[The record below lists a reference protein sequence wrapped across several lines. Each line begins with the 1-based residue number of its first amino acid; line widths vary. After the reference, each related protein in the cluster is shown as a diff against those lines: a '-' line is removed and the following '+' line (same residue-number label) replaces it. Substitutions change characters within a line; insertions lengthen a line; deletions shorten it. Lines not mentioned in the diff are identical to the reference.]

1 MIGYQYFRNYGFIWR
16 KHLGTLLPLSM
27 PHRDAGVSPSRAMV
41 LLAIHRAYLIRWES
55 GFDCETPTEWWHV
68 IKSEPE
74 DLDALSANTRSKIRR
89 GDKRFLVEPVS
100 RDRIFEEGHAVYCRA
115 YERYDTFEPM
125 MSREAFCEAIMALPP
140 ETEFWVVRHR
150 QSGEM
155 VAFSEN
161 LVSDGACFYL
171 SIWSTP
177 DSLRQYASYAL
188 IHRMNLH
195 YLNERSLRYV
205 SDGARSI
212 SHNTG
217 IHDFLMER
225 FGFRRAYARLHVIYF
240 PLLSPVVY
248 TLYPFRQR
256 ISQAQGQLWQKVNI
270 LLKQEAIRRSFKQ
283 HHTSQHALVN

>member
-1 MIGYQYFRNYGFIWR
+1 
-16 KHLGTLLPLSM
+16 M
-27 PHRDAGVSPSRAMV
+27 PHCDAGVSPSRAMV

-55 GFDCETPTEWWHV
+55 DFDCETPTEWWHV

-74 DLDALSANTRSKIRR
+74 ELEALSANTRSKVRR
-89 GDKRFLVEPVS
+89 GDKRFLVEPAS
-100 RDRIFEEGHAVYCRA
+100 RKQILETGHAVYCKA

-125 MSREAFCEAIMALPP
+125 MTREDFCEAIMALPA

-161 LVSDGACFYL
+161 LVSDDACFYL

-188 IHRMNLH
+188 IYRMNLH
-195 YLNERSLRYV
+195 YLNERGLRYV

-217 IHDFLMER
+217 IHDFLIER
-225 FGFRRAYARLHVIYF
+225 FGFRKAYARLHVVYF
-240 PLLSPVVY
+240 PLLSPVVFA
-248 TLYPFRQR
+248 LYPFRQR
-256 ISQAQGQLWQKVNI
+256 ISQAQGPLCQKVNI
-270 LLKQEAIRRSFKQ
+270 LLKQEAIRRSFKR
-283 HHTSQHALVN
+283 HRTSQRALAN